1 MSDRDKPGRC
11 PNRECG
17 GERVRIVRSGGPG
30 VEWPKTYPVCGDCG
44 MSGPPA
50 DGTDAKARDL
60 AVRLWNA
67 LPRDAEPAGVA
78 RGEL

>member
-11 PNRECG
+11 PNRECPKPEAYLTLVPVSRYVEEAFVWCRQCG
-17 GERVRIVRSGGPG
+17 VHGPSGSD
-30 VEWPKTYPVCGDCG
+30 E
-44 MSGPPA
+44 A
-50 DGTDAKARDL
+50 E
-60 AVRLWNA
+60 AVRLWNL